1 MTAYYV
7 NVAEWSPEQVVDWM
21 RGLDDTLLPY
31 MQPMLEQEINGH
43 RLLSTTVEDLPVFHI
58 DKLGHQEIFMGAVDL
73 LRDFHYNLDRE
84 NLQFLAMQLNCKAR
98 SLYNELLRTSHSYNN
113 GKAEQ
118 VTTATLAAVADII
131 DRVKDLLSWLDRAP
145 FDGHEPYLEVK
156 SKLLEIC
163 LELATNAQRD
173 LFAEHPVQVIRK
185 GCIYLITIT
194 DRIVCEFLDPLVLQP
209 ASLDVATVKK
219 KPEEDVV
226 LISSHSISSS
236 YDGTDLRLQGMLIQT
251 SYKGVHV
258 IGGVTFQS
266 PAHQC
271 GKIEEG
277 DEIVQVNYQT
287 VVGWQQKKLKAA
299 MLENPTKVILTLKKR
314 PRHSNNF
321 GQIYVKPYRLPS
333 KKRESYH
340 FRWHLGGESQTK
352 PELTSSSKA
361 IDSVTMSTVP
371 VVHIAPPV
379 MAEVMAAEL
388 PSEVESDDTDD
399 DSFLPDNHDPI
410 AAAAAA
416 AAVAAATG
424 SDMAGCA
431 AASPASVRL
440 ILPKN
445 RLSIQRRA
453 TVTGASPTSS
463 RPTHNI
469 EQFWKQLKG
478 QQSKTPELFDF
489 LHQQQ
494 QQPEQRPHSSVGHYD
509 GQPRIPH
516 KKDPSVNQSD
526 TSAPD
531 KAGLLLLREKEKVH
545 AVPSALMAGKISEEP
560 SDLCTEFDQLPKDNK
575 QIDGSDVEIRSPSR
589 KVSQD
594 RPRLDKSQSTPTYES
609 LSGDMSSIEEKL
621 RDIRLRKQ
629 SRVEEEAPN
638 PVKED
643 SNHSPCPIS
652 VSNSPPLSPKP
663 ALPPRNKVRPP
674 PEEDTVADPAL
685 VNAPTESTSHNSL
698 IIPSYGPDDRSGQE
712 ASAGVSSVLSNSASR
727 ELSHLGL
734 RPHEIRDLIRRGLW
748 PRHPTDEDRA
758 LPALTRVTRLDSNFD
773 PVPGSTVPRIA
784 PSLLVTYARHDEE
797 VHVALPPVKTSSH
810 GSSHYGA
817 ISSASRT
824 QYQHLSQRPA
834 NYQQQQQQQCD
845 NERSTSDG
853 LRHRRV
859 PCRELGEGDCQGW
872 LFRRRQTRGFFAGP
886 RWTRRFFVLK
896 RHTLYGYRDPEDQKA
911 ESLICLPGFSSSV
924 ATEVKSKKFA
934 FRVFNPGTMFYF
946 ACETKEELNK
956 WLNTVKQSAT
966 APYGNTGEGSNIH
979 KDSSFITKGAYYS
992 ETEDESL
999 DEAENHKSGLSAT
1012 LRRRKGKVP
1021 PALPPSNSHKTTP
1034 FEGAATL
1041 GRIKKSPEN
1050 PYSTEEKSSPSASKA
1065 NSRSPM
1071 AASLDRKYLRFLRV
1085 APEKQPVPTPQFRS
1099 YRKPSPSP
1107 SPTATAPPT
1116 ALPPSPCWMDGSK
1129 PPPRPPND
1137 SKPASPF
1144 KPLPSPHVMKDP
1156 VELNESSFDFSSPV
1170 QPKHPHVSRH
1180 SAERAAPRSNPS
1192 DAINAFRKSIST
1204 SKLPST
1210 PTLQLTNQ
1218 SVISEASPME
1228 SQELK
1233 ERPSSITSFA
1243 RRSSRPHSIEI
1254 IDSKSPKSPV
1264 KPQLA
1269 PKPNSARTTVRHGS
1283 EPPTDAPAID
1293 GAQRRANSGSWN
1305 RSNCGD
1311 IDIYGSL
1318 ESGYAKIKPR
1328 NASSASDYFRSGNR
1342 AGSTSSSPKKAES
1355 VGRRSSVSS
1364 SRRSSTDCGSTVKCS
1379 GVSSS
1384 LSKLPSPSAS
1394 LSPAS
1399 PSRGMF
1405 DFNNVDPSGKSYRQG
1420 PPDQLW
1426 INSLRSGMAS
1436 SPGKHGCSPDR
1447 PKNSSSRLKSAA
1459 CYQPMNFPLSPKDD
1473 AKMRTAFEMSLDI
1486 TSPPTPDPE
1495 IPKMTGAAADAKQFF
1510 KMLVSPK
1517 FGRKTTP
1524 SPSIPAKSKML
1535 EASSFATTPSPRS
1548 QKTLLG
1554 SPRLHRAIFGNS
1566 REKRKKL
1573 LETGESHLHPFVPE
1587 ESVLTLDDR
1596 PETDETQSSF
1606 NSSLSSEFSPRFS
1619 PAPVN
1624 HHRSHQRPPPLI
1636 NPVQSPSVS
1645 SSCGIAVVSPYE
1657 DGNGSCPG
1665 TPKTP
1670 SLKPAMGVSMIGKQR
1685 RTPVGP
1691 DSPFGLPPSPGPLTG
1706 GSLRHSSSTTR
1717 FPYSLTPK
1725 EASPA
1730 PAPPLIQSTG
1740 ELEYPPVFEPGTYSL
1755 SEKNVEMHVSSTR
1768 SSLASST
1775 MPPVP
1780 APRTKFLSSTT
1791 SRLSHS
1797 PSMDSNSSATNSN
1810 VGQPHRIRLESRR
1823 SIDESSNA

>member
-1 MTAYYV
+1 MFISISPLLKVLTQLKMTAYYV

-31 MQPMLEQEINGH
+31 MQHMLEQEINGH

-84 NLQFLAMQLNCKAR
+84 NLQYLAMQLGCKAR
-98 SLYNELLRTSHSYNN
+98 SLFNELLSTCHSYNN

-156 SKLLEIC
+156 SKLLKIC

-173 LFAEHPVQVIRK
+173 LFAEHPVQVIRE
-185 GCIYLITIT
+185 GCLSLITIT
-194 DRIVCEFLDPLVLQP
+194 DRIICEFLDPLVLQP

-236 YDGTDLRLQGMLIQT
+236 YDGTDLWLQGMLIQT

-258 IGGVTFQS
+258 IGGVKFQS

-277 DEIVQVNYQT
+277 DEVVQVNYQT

-361 IDSVTMSTVP
+361 IDSITMSTVP

-424 SDMAGCA
+424 SDVAGCV

-463 RPTHNI
+463 RPTLNI
-469 EQFWKQLKG
+469 EQFWKQLKEG

-489 LHQQQ
+489 LLEQQ

-509 GQPRIPH
+509 GQPRVPH
-516 KKDPSVNQSD
+516 KKDSSVNQSD

-545 AVPSALMAGKISEEP
+545 AIPSALMAGKICEEP
-560 SDLCTEFDQLPKDNK
+560 SELCTEFNQSPKDNK
-575 QIDGSDVEIRSPSR
+575 QIDESDVEIRSPSR

-594 RPRLDKSQSTPTYES
+594 RPRLDKSQSTPTYE
-609 LSGDMSSIEEKL
+609 LVSGDMSSFEEKL

-638 PVKED
+638 PVKENL
-643 SNHSPCPIS
+643 NHSPCPIS
-652 VSNSPPLSPKP
+652 ISSVGKDAPPLSPKP

-674 PEEDTVADPAL
+674 PEEDTIADPAL
-685 VNAPTESTSHNSL
+685 VNALTPVPFLPHTESTCHNSH
-698 IIPSYGPDDRSGQE
+698 IIPSYGPIPALDDRSGPE
-712 ASAGVSSVLSNSASR
+712 ASAV
-727 ELSHLGL
+727 
-734 RPHEIRDLIRRGLW
+734 
-748 PRHPTDEDRA
+748 A

-810 GSSHYGA
+810 NSSHYGA
-817 ISSASRT
+817 INSASRT

-834 NYQQQQQQQCD
+834 NYQQQQQLRQQQQQQQSD

-872 LFRRRQTRGFFAGP
+872 LFRRRQTRGFFTGP

-946 ACETKEELNK
+946 ACETKDELNK

-979 KDSSFITKGAYYS
+979 KDPSFITKGAYYS

-999 DEAENHKSGLSAT
+999 DEAENHKSGLFGYT
-1012 LRRRKGKVP
+1012 RTKER
-1021 PALPPSNSHKTTP
+1021 
-1034 FEGAATL
+1034 E
-1041 GRIKKSPEN
+1041 SPT
-1050 PYSTEEKSSPSASKA
+1050 S
-1065 NSRSPM
+1065 
-1071 AASLDRKYLRFLRV
+1071 V
-1085 APEKQPVPTPQFRS
+1085 APFQF
-1099 YRKPSPSP
+1099 
-1107 SPTATAPPT
+1107 AQ
-1116 ALPPSPCWMDGSK
+1116 
-1129 PPPRPPND
+1129 N
-1137 SKPASPF
+1137 
-1144 KPLPSPHVMKDP
+1144 
-1156 VELNESSFDFSSPV
+1156 
-1170 QPKHPHVSRH
+1170 
-1180 SAERAAPRSNPS
+1180 NP
-1192 DAINAFRKSIST
+1192 I
-1204 SKLPST
+1204 
-1210 PTLQLTNQ
+1210 
-1218 SVISEASPME
+1218 
-1228 SQELK
+1228 
-1233 ERPSSITSFA
+1233 
-1243 RRSSRPHSIEI
+1243 RRSS
-1254 IDSKSPKSPV
+1254 
-1264 KPQLA
+1264 
-1269 PKPNSARTTVRHGS
+1269 NT
-1283 EPPTDAPAID
+1283 
-1293 GAQRRANSGSWN
+1293 
-1305 RSNCGD
+1305 RSN
-1311 IDIYGSL
+1311 
-1318 ESGYAKIKPR
+1318 
-1328 NASSASDYFRSGNR
+1328 
-1342 AGSTSSSPKKAES
+1342 KK
-1355 VGRRSSVSS
+1355 
-1364 SRRSSTDCGSTVKCS
+1364 
-1379 GVSSS
+1379 
-1384 LSKLPSPSAS
+1384 
-1394 LSPAS
+1394 
-1399 PSRGMF
+1399 
-1405 DFNNVDPSGKSYRQG
+1405 
-1420 PPDQLW
+1420 
-1426 INSLRSGMAS
+1426 
-1436 SPGKHGCSPDR
+1436 
-1447 PKNSSSRLKSAA
+1447 
-1459 CYQPMNFPLSPKDD
+1459 
-1473 AKMRTAFEMSLDI
+1473 
-1486 TSPPTPDPE
+1486 
-1495 IPKMTGAAADAKQFF
+1495 
-1510 KMLVSPK
+1510 
-1517 FGRKTTP
+1517 
-1524 SPSIPAKSKML
+1524 
-1535 EASSFATTPSPRS
+1535 
-1548 QKTLLG
+1548 
-1554 SPRLHRAIFGNS
+1554 
-1566 REKRKKL
+1566 
-1573 LETGESHLHPFVPE
+1573 
-1587 ESVLTLDDR
+1587 
-1596 PETDETQSSF
+1596 
-1606 NSSLSSEFSPRFS
+1606 
-1619 PAPVN
+1619 
-1624 HHRSHQRPPPLI
+1624 
-1636 NPVQSPSVS
+1636 
-1645 SSCGIAVVSPYE
+1645 
-1657 DGNGSCPG
+1657 
-1665 TPKTP
+1665 
-1670 SLKPAMGVSMIGKQR
+1670 
-1685 RTPVGP
+1685 
-1691 DSPFGLPPSPGPLTG
+1691 
-1706 GSLRHSSSTTR
+1706 
-1717 FPYSLTPK
+1717 
-1725 EASPA
+1725 
-1730 PAPPLIQSTG
+1730 
-1740 ELEYPPVFEPGTYSL
+1740 EP
-1755 SEKNVEMHVSSTR
+1755 
-1768 SSLASST
+1768 
-1775 MPPVP
+1775 
-1780 APRTKFLSSTT
+1780 
-1791 SRLSHS
+1791 
-1797 PSMDSNSSATNSN
+1797 
-1810 VGQPHRIRLESRR
+1810 
-1823 SIDESSNA
+1823 